1 MVHARLQPS
10 AQVYDC
16 GLVDLTDHAGDVLG
30 DVIVYVRDF
39 GNVNDRVCKFG
50 CRGRRNFHFGRSV
63 GDHEAGSDGLRRL
76 HYGRLKLIL

>member
-16 GLVDLTDHAGDVLG
+16 GFVDLTDHAGDVLG
-30 DVIVYVRDF
+30 DVIVYVGDF
-39 GNVNDRVCKFG
+39 GDVDDRVCKFG
-50 CRGRRNFHFGRSV
+50 CRGRRHLHIGGSV
-63 GDHEAGSDGLRRL
+63 TDHEAGSNGLRRL